1 MKTKTLT
8 LVLVAAISLSCSSTQ
23 PQADSFDQITT
34 STIPTPSQIKA
45 EPNGNTK
52 THSISPSTS
61 AVPTL
66 QQPPSLEGIPTENC
80 RIEELGRQKF
90 NSSTGFP
97 VDFHN
102 LQSDQ
107 EVRLAVI
114 AVDWPDFK
122 AETHR
127 LVEENED
134 VRIFVN
140 YYQQVSQ
147 GQLTF
152 QVDYATQ
159 WYTLPETIDQYPQT
173 QVYDFNSKLAQHA
186 ITAADADFNFSE
198 IDVVIFA
205 LPEFPPIPAG
215 VPQSTTEFASFQHF
229 NAFSSKEDPR
239 MIFSEEGWVR
249 NYVGAGFYFDD
260 PDRPKWSYYIHEVAH
275 MFSLPDL
282 YMNEANFNL
291 GTQQHIDINYSI
303 GPMNVWSV
311 MSTPDGPSR
320 TFESWSRFLM
330 GWLTDEQVICYDIF
344 QFYGQREVELELLPL
359 DVYGVNE
366 GIKTVIIKTGTH
378 TALVIES
385 RRPIFLDEK
394 LSHWEKVGRAPQGI
408 IVYQVDVTKNDGEG
422 PLVLVLPEGQS
433 QKAFRT
439 HSRSPVLKVDALY
452 NVGSIGQTDLLSI
465 ELLKSEKFDKVHIS
479 LKEQKD

>member
-1 MKTKTLT
+1 MKPNILAP
-8 LVLVAAISLSCSSTQ
+8 LIVAAISFSCSSTQ
-23 PQADSFDQITT
+23 PRSDSVDHTT
-34 STIPTPSQIKA
+34 PSTIPTPSQIKA
-45 EPNGNTK
+45 EPNGDAKNQPTP
-52 THSISPSTS
+52 SPASV
-61 AVPTL
+61 VPIL
-66 QQPPSLEGIPTENC
+66 QQPPSMEGISTENC
-80 RIEELGRQKF
+80 RLKEVGRQKF
-90 NSSTGFP
+90 NHSTGFP

-102 LQSDQ
+102 LQPDQ

-114 AVDWPDFK
+114 AIDWPDFK

-127 LVEENED
+127 LEEENED
-134 VRIFVN
+134 VRIFVD
-140 YYQQVSQ
+140 YYQQISQ

-152 QVDYATQ
+152 KVDYAIQ
-159 WYTLPETIDQYPQT
+159 WYTLPETIDRYPQR
-173 QVYDFNSKLAQHA
+173 QVSDFNSKLAQHA
-186 ITAADADFNFSE
+186 ITTADADFNFSE
-198 IDVVIFA
+198 IDVVIFV

-282 YMNEANFNL
+282 YMKEANFNL
-291 GTQQHIDINYSI
+291 GTQQHIDIDYSI

-311 MSTPDGPSR
+311 MSTQDGPSR

-330 GWLTDEQVICYDIF
+330 GWLTDDQVICYDIF
-344 QFYGQREVELELLPL
+344 QFFGQQEVELELLPL
-359 DVYGVNE
+359 DVYDINQ
-366 GIKTVIIKTGTH
+366 GIKTVIIKTGIH
-378 TALVIES
+378 TALVVES

-394 LSHWEKVGRAPQGI
+394 LTQWEIVGRAPQGI

-422 PLVLVLPEGQS
+422 PLVLVLPEGQK
-433 QKAFRT
+433 QQAFYT
-439 HSRSPVLKVDALY
+439 HSRSPALKVDALY
-452 NVGSIGQTDLLSI
+452 NVGSIGETDLLSI
-465 ELLKSEKFDKVHIS
+465 ELLKSEKFDKVRIS
-479 LKEQKD
+479 LK